1 MSSPHYAS
9 GAPGLPQALAIP
21 PRLEWDEEERR
32 RLRREN
38 EDGFLLVPQGARVGV
53 HLNLN
58 KNPFFNVKRPPA
70 LRGDFPTET
79 LGHLRALVLSDV
91 TFYVGESGSRATA
104 MRGERKSPYAGPVGT
119 LTAAE
124 LPDAAGYGD
133 VPQQGA
139 ELVTFNPRSF
149 PDLRSLFF
157 CVRGNVPVSGASR
170 VVMRDWRLWVD
181 DPVLMPWEEVN
192 RVLRQLGLSRD
203 SRGGVRLP

>member
-1 MSSPHYAS
+1 MSSSHHVS
-9 GAPGLPQALAIP
+9 EAPGLPQALAIP
-21 PRLEWDEEERR
+21 PKLEWDEDERR

-58 KNPFFNVKRPPA
+58 KHLYFNVKRPPA
-70 LRGDFPTET
+70 LRGDFPMET

-91 TFYVGESGSRATA
+91 TFYVGESGSRDTA
-104 MRGERKSPYAGPVGT
+104 MRGGRKSPYAGPVGT

-124 LPDAAGYGD
+124 LPDGAGYGD

-149 PDLRSLFF
+149 PELRSLFF
-157 CVRGNVPVSGASR
+157 CIRGNVPVFGASR
-170 VVMRDWRLWVD
+170 VVMRDWRLWVI
-181 DPVLMPWEEVN
+181 DPVLMSGEQVA
-192 RVLRQLGLSRD
+192 RDLRQIGLARD